1 MLGCKRV
8 SLLHTRKCLSQLG
21 SSFYRC
27 QQKSTIPDSL
37 KAMVYATKKNPTTFA
52 TPPPPLSPLS
62 SQSITPLSASEFRSK
77 HDISISGDLNDNT
90 FEPLVD
96 FISTPFVEP
105 LKRALLREGYTSP
118 TPIQAQSWP
127 ILLNGRD
134 LISVARTGSGKTC
147 GFLLP
152 AFQKILSNVKVGPYS
167 RNPKILVLAP
177 TRELSV
183 QINEVASSFSRS
195 LGFRNVCL
203 YGGAMRGPQ
212 INMLKSGVDIVVGT
226 PGRVFDLLSEG
237 CFRVKDIQ
245 YVVFDEADR
254 M

>member
-1 MLGCKRV
+1 MLVAVSKRV
-8 SLLHTRKCLSQLG
+8 SLFHARRP
-21 SSFYRC
+21 SFYRC
-27 QQKSTIPDSL
+27 QKSTIPDSL
-37 KAMVYATKKNPTTFA
+37 KTMVYATKNPTPFIA
-52 TPPPPLSPLS
+52 TSSPS
-62 SQSITPLSASEFRSK
+62 STTTTSSTPILSASEFRVK
-77 HDISISGDLNDNT
+77 HDIDVSGDLNDNT
-90 FEPLVD
+90 YEPLVD
-96 FISTPFVEP
+96 FSSTPFVEP
-105 LKRALLREGYTSP
+105 LKRALFREGYTAP

-152 AFQKILSNVKVGPYS
+152 AFQKILTNVKVGPYS

-212 INMLKSGVDIVVGT
+212 IQSLSAGVDVVVGT
-226 PGRVFDLLSEG
+226 PGRVNDLLSEG